1 MAKLLARPDNGVERL
16 EPPGPMT
23 TSMPSRGSVGGW
35 GDEAHSICSRLVRET
50 GCAEPEAAIAVGRA
64 MERFRGARI
73 REFVALLAERDAR
86 RLLRARE
93 VDPMKTIEL
102 DARQRR
108 GTSREDR
115 NGRVDR

>member
-1 MAKLLARPDNGVERL
+1 
-16 EPPGPMT
+16 
-23 TSMPSRGSVGGW
+23 
-35 GDEAHSICSRLVRET
+35 
-50 GCAEPEAAIAVGRA
+50 

-93 VDPMKTIEL
+93 VDPMRTIEL

-108 GTSREDR
+108 ATNREDR
-115 NGRVDR
+115 NGRDDR